1 MSDTTSTTSLD
12 LDNEDATRR
21 VGAAL
26 GELVA
31 RGDVIGLIGDLGAG
45 KTTLCKALI
54 AALGVDEDDVTS
66 PTFVL
71 AREHEGRIPAVHVDC
86 YRMQYAA
93 ELTLLDLPIGES
105 VLALIEWADKVTEAL
120 PTDHLS
126 LELEHLDGGRKLTIR
141 AGGPRSEELKQ
152 GLLARVHSGQSA

>member
-1 MSDTTSTTSLD
+1 MSDTTETPSLD
-12 LDNEDATRR
+12 LENEDATRR

-31 RGDVIGLIGDLGAG
+31 QGDVIGLIGDLGAG

-71 AREHEGRIPAVHVDC
+71 AREHDGRIPAVHVDC
-86 YRMQYAA
+86 YRMQFAA
-93 ELTLLDLPIGES
+93 ELTLLDLPIGGQT
-105 VLALIEWADKVTEAL
+105 VALIEWADKVAEAL
-120 PTDHLS
+120 PEDHLS

-141 AGGPRSEELKQ
+141 PSGPRSQELMTS
-152 GLLARVHSGQSA
+152 LLQRVHSGQGA